1 MTQQAM
7 NVSAPGL
14 LDASTTIKAV
24 AQKTP
29 VRQAHKA
36 RPSKEPANPIYLLAA
51 ITLGIPLVSMI
62 PLVGMNPSVQEGTL
76 ATITMF
82 LVFPRSSSLRSSRS
96 KDWLT
101 SRLIRPSTE
110 TRVSILFL
118 MSPDQVRVR
127 YRFIQGGADHQ
138 GAGGAGACTA

>member
-7 NVSAPGL
+7 DVSAPGQL
-14 LDASTTIKAV
+14 GASTTIKAV

-29 VRQAHKA
+29 VRQAHKT

-62 PLVGMNPSVQEGTL
+62 PLVGMNPGVQEGTL

-82 LVFPRSSSLRSSRS
+82 LVFSAFLVAAVFEIKRLADESS
-96 KDWLT
+96 
-101 SRLIRPSTE
+101 
-110 TRVSILFL
+110 
-118 MSPDQVRVR
+118 DQT
-127 YRFIQGGADHQ
+127 QH
-138 GAGGAGACTA
+138 

>member
-7 NVSAPGL
+7 DVSAPGL

-29 VRQAHKA
+29 VRQAHKT

-62 PLVGMNPSVQEGTL
+62 PLVGMNPGVQEGTL

-82 LVFPRSSSLRSSRS
+82 LVFSAFLVAAVFEIKRLADESS
-96 KDWLT
+96 
-101 SRLIRPSTE
+101 
-110 TRVSILFL
+110 
-118 MSPDQVRVR
+118 DQT
-127 YRFIQGGADHQ
+127 QH
-138 GAGGAGACTA
+138 

>member
-1 MTQQAM
+1 MTQQVMDA
-7 NVSAPGL
+7 SAPGL
-14 LDASTTIKAV
+14 LDASTKIKAL

-51 ITLGIPLVSMI
+51 ITLGIPLFSMI

-82 LVFPRSSSLRSSRS
+82 LVFSAFLVAAVFEIKRLADESS
-96 KDWLT
+96 
-101 SRLIRPSTE
+101 
-110 TRVSILFL
+110 
-118 MSPDQVRVR
+118 DQT
-127 YRFIQGGADHQ
+127 QH
-138 GAGGAGACTA
+138 